1 MLNEIY
7 SDNQLVYIP
16 QHLTKDMNGESVVN
30 AKLVIWIG
38 VEKLEIKVGDYI
50 IKSEYELKWLAD
62 ELSNWLGIE
71 LEITKN
77 SS

>member
-1 MLNEIY
+1 
-7 SDNQLVYIP
+7 
-16 QHLTKDMNGESVVN
+16 LTKDSEVGNSLVN

-77 SS
+77 SN

>member
-1 MLNEIY
+1 
-7 SDNQLVYIP
+7 
-16 QHLTKDMNGESVVN
+16 QHLKKDSETGESVVN

-50 IKSEYELKWLAD
+50 IKSEYELKWLAH

-77 SS
+77 SN